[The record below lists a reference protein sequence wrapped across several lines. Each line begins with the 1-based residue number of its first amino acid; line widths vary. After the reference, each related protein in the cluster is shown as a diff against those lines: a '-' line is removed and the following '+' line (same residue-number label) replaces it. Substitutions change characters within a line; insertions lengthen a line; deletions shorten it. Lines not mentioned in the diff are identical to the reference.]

1 MEQGQGCQSISAPKA
16 PQLVQTGVS
25 RPLGHPLLSICM
37 AYLYSTQTAESTLS
51 CLTDPTEQAAPAPS
65 PNLRRVSAAQS
76 RAGFAEKGQNG
87 EGLELAFS
95 PLTLSIQLPCPR
107 YCRCQF

>member
-1 MEQGQGCQSISAPKA
+1 MRT
-16 PQLVQTGVS
+16 V
-25 RPLGHPLLSICM
+25 
-37 AYLYSTQTAESTLS
+37 YLYSTQTAESTLS

-65 PNLRRVSAAQS
+65 LNLRRASAAQP

-95 PLTLSIQLPCPR
+95 PLTEHSATVPQVLLLPG
-107 YCRCQF
+107 